1 MKKLFSLTAGV
12 CIALTSLAQ
21 NNAVINGTIKDGG
34 NQKIIDAATIS
45 LLKAKDSSLVKAT
58 YSEKDGSFSFEQV
71 KEGKYLVLATSVGHT
86 KVYSKPVEVT
96 GNAAVTVGTL
106 QLQPE
111 SRDIKGVTVVAKKPL
126 IEHKLDKTIV
136 NVDAGITN
144 AGSTALEVLEKA
156 PGVSVDKDG
165 NISLKGKQGVKV
177 FIDGKISFLSG
188 PELANMLRNM
198 QASQMDQ
205 VEIMT
210 NPSAKYDAS
219 GNSGVINIKLKKTK
233 IAGFNGSISAGF
245 GLGQGGFPKTTEGI
259 NFNYRKNSINLFGSL
274 NHNYRENYQTITINR
289 KFRDKNTKEL
299 LGIFDQQAI
308 INRTAQSRSARL
320 GVDYSI
326 SKKTSVGA
334 VVSGFADP
342 EDFNNTNSTF
352 LKNKNGVT
360 ESMTYAT
367 NDTKNFWKNISG
379 NVNFR
384 HVFDSTGR
392 ELTADIDYSHYSS
405 SSKQALGNYYFDAD
419 NVKMAPSDTLLG
431 NIPSA
436 ITIYSARADYSQSL
450 KGNAKLEAGV
460 KFSSVKTDNN
470 ARYDSLINNI
480 PVADIG
486 RTNHFVYD
494 EQIQAAYVNVSKSL
508 SKKWDAQMGLRLEN
522 TTSKG
527 NQLTTGQTFTRN
539 YTQLFPTAYVSYK
552 MNEKNTLSLN
562 YGRRIERPD
571 YADLNPFYFFL
582 DKYTY
587 QTGNPNL
594 RPQFSHNIEL
604 SHSFKGFL
612 NTTLNYYKATDLIND
627 IFEQN
632 EATKETFVIKSN
644 IASQQQIGLAVSAG
658 FAMGKKINVN
668 LYGNLSNNRFK
679 GFINNSNVDISNTY
693 VESNASLQMDMGKGW
708 KSELSGFYRT
718 KALEGVMAINA
729 LGSLNAGISKA
740 VLKNK
745 GTVKLGVRDILWT
758 QRGTGT
764 AQYAYIDTKFR
775 QQRDS
780 RQVALNFTWRFGKG
794 KATAPKRKIGGADE
808 EKGRVKSGGN

>member
-1 MKKLFSLTAGV
+1 MKKLFSLMAGV

-21 NNAVINGTIKDGG
+21 SAGKVNGNIKDGG
-34 NQKIIDAATIS
+34 NQKVIDAATIS

-58 YSEKDGSFSFEQV
+58 YSEKDGSFSFENV

-86 KVYSKPVEVT
+86 KVYSKPIEVT
-96 GNAAVTVGTL
+96 GGAAVAVGML
-106 QLQPE
+106 QLLPE
-111 SRDIKGVTVVAKKPL
+111 DKSMKGVTVVAKKPF
-126 IEHKLDKTIV
+126 IEHRLDKTIV
-136 NVDAGITN
+136 NVDAGISN
-144 AGSTALEVLEKA
+144 AGSSALDVLEKA

-205 VEIMT
+205 LEIMT

-233 IAGFNGSISAGF
+233 TAGFNGSINAGF
-245 GLGQGGFPKTTEGI
+245 GLGEGGFPKTNEGI
-259 NFNYRKNSINLFGSL
+259 TFNYRKNKINLFGSL
-274 NHNYRENYQTITINR
+274 NHNYRESFQTININR

-299 LGIFDQQAI
+299 LGIFDQEANM
-308 INRTAQSRSARL
+308 NRTSQSRSARV

-326 SKKTSVGA
+326 SKKTTIGA
-334 VVSGFADP
+334 LIAGFADP
-342 EDFNNTNSTF
+342 ENFKNTNNTF
-352 LKNKNGVT
+352 LKDKDGVT
-360 ESMTYAT
+360 ESRTYAT
-367 NDTKNFWKNISG
+367 NDMKNFWKNISG
-379 NVNFR
+379 NINFR

-392 ELTADIDYSHYSS
+392 ELTADVDYSHYSS

-419 NVKMAPSDTLLG
+419 NIKTAPSDTLLG
-431 NIPSA
+431 NIPSS
-436 ITIYSARADYSQSL
+436 ITIYSAKADYSQNL
-450 KGNAKLEAGV
+450 KGNAKFEAGI
-460 KFSSVKTDNN
+460 KLSSVKTDNN

-480 PVADIG
+480 PVADMG

-527 NQLTTGQTFTRN
+527 TQLTTGEKFTRN

-658 FAMGKKINVN
+658 FAVGKKINVN
-668 LYGNLSNNRFK
+668 LYSNLSNNRFK
-679 GFINNSNVDISNTY
+679 GFINNSNVDISNSF
-693 VESNASLQMDMGKGW
+693 VESNASLQVDMGKGW

-718 KALEGVMAINA
+718 KALEGVMTINA

-758 QRGTGT
+758 QKGTGT
-764 AQYAYIDTKFR
+764 AQYANIDTRFR

-780 RQVALNFTWRFGKG
+780 RQVSLNFSWRFGKG
-794 KATAPKRKIGGADE
+794 KAPAPKRKIGGADE

>member
-21 NNAVINGTIKDGG
+21 SSSKVTGNIKDGG

-58 YSEKDGSFSFEQV
+58 YSDKDGSFSFENV
-71 KEGKYLVLATSVGHT
+71 KDGKYLVLATSVGHT
-86 KVYSKPVEVT
+86 KVYSKPIEVT
-96 GNAAVTVGTL
+96 GGAAVTVGML
-106 QLQPE
+106 QLLPE
-111 SRDIKGVTVVAKKPL
+111 DKSMKTVTVVSKKPF
-126 IEHKLDKTIV
+126 IEHRLDKTIV
-136 NVDAGITN
+136 NVDAGISN
-144 AGSTALEVLEKA
+144 AGSTALDVLEKS

-188 PELANMLRNM
+188 AELASLLRNM
-198 QASQMDQ
+198 QATQMDQ
-205 VEIMT
+205 LEIMT

-219 GNSGVINIKLKKTK
+219 GNAGVINIKLKKTK
-233 IAGFNGSISAGF
+233 TAGFNGSITAGF
-245 GLGQGGFPKTTEGI
+245 GIGQGGFPKTTEGV
-259 NFNYRKNSINLFGSL
+259 NFNYRKNKLNLFGSL
-274 NHNYRENYQTITINR
+274 NHNYRENYQTININR

-308 INRTAQSRSARL
+308 INRVSQSRSARV
-320 GVDYSI
+320 GIDYSI
-326 SKKTSVGA
+326 SKKTTIGA
-334 VVSGFADP
+334 LVSGFADP
-342 EDFNNTNSTF
+342 EDFSNTNNTF
-352 LKNKNGVT
+352 LKDKNGVT
-360 ESMTYAT
+360 ESRTYAT

-379 NVNFR
+379 NINFR

-392 ELTADIDYSHYSS
+392 ELTADADYSHYSS

-419 NVKMAPSDTLLG
+419 NIKTGPSDTLLG
-431 NIPSA
+431 NIPST
-436 ITIYSARADYSQSL
+436 ITIYSAKADYSQNL
-450 KGNAKLEAGV
+450 KGNAKFEAGI

-480 PVADIG
+480 PVADMG

-522 TTSKG
+522 TTSNGK
-527 NQLTTGQTFTRN
+527 QLTTGQRFTRN

-552 MNEKNTLSLN
+552 MNEKNTFSLN

-587 QTGNPNL
+587 QTGNPEL

-627 IFEQN
+627 VFEQN
-632 EATKETFVIKSN
+632 EATRETFVIKSN

-658 FAMGKKINVN
+658 FAVGKKINVN
-668 LYGNLSNNRFK
+668 LYSNLSNNRFK
-679 GFINNSNVDISNTY
+679 GFINNSNVDISNSY
-693 VESNASLQMDMGKGW
+693 IESNASLQLDMGKGW

-718 KALEGVMAINA
+718 KALEGVMVINA

-745 GTVKLGVRDILWT
+745 GTIKLGFRDILWT
-758 QRGTGT
+758 QKGTGT
-764 AQYAYIDTKFR
+764 AQYAYIDTKFS

-780 RQVALNFTWRFGKG
+780 RQVALNFNWRFGKG
-794 KATAPKRKIGGADE
+794 KAQAPKRKIGGADE